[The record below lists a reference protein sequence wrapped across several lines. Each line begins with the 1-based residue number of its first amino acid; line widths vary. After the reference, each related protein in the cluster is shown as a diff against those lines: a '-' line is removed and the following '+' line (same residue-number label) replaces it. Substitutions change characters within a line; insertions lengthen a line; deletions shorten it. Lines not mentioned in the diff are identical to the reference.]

1 MVSITIGYRSRM
13 VARCSVLLNSK
24 QVIKI
29 MVSPEMTEMLMTLGE
44 AGGITGMIT
53 AVMALLIRMIKK
65 KGCTFRLNGCR
76 GEPVVEVDCE
86 EGAPTKRYLPKDS
99 SVERTD
105 SSNI

>member
-1 MVSITIGYRSRM
+1 
-13 VARCSVLLNSK
+13 
-24 QVIKI
+24 
-29 MVSPEMTEMLMTLGE
+29 
-44 AGGITGMIT
+44 
-53 AVMALLIRMIKK
+53 MALLIRMIKK
-65 KGCTFRLNGCR
+65 KGCTFRLNSCR